1 MSEEFKTPV
10 AFDVPD
16 VVRQRAA
23 ASTTRGG
30 GLKRRVLLVD
40 DSEDSCELYQALLER
55 AGHVVATALD
65 GHRALEALG
74 RERFDVA
81 IIDIGLPD
89 IDGYEVV
96 RRARAKLGSAAPV
109 MVAVT
114 GYAGGAD
121 REEAARAGFDVYL
134 TKPVDTNLLVA
145 AVSAGTQ
152 RSV

>member
-1 MSEEFKTPV
+1 MSEDFKTPV

-16 VVRQRAA
+16 VLRHRATA
-23 ASTTRGG
+23 TRGG

-55 AGHVVATALD
+55 AGHVVATAHD
-65 GHRALEALG
+65 GHHALEALG
-74 RERFDVA
+74 RETFDVA
-81 IIDIGLPD
+81 IVDIGLPD

-96 RRARAKLGSAAPV
+96 RRAREKLGARTPI

-134 TKPVDTNLLVA
+134 TKPVDTHLLVA
-145 AVSAGTQ
+145 TVTTGTH